1 MTPCTGPALGFDSVS
16 SDLVCCFFCD
26 ISNCLF
32 KPLAVSLAVPG
43 PVVLVV
49 LLVRMTL

>member
-1 MTPCTGPALGFDSVS
+1 MPLTPEAGDFDMIN
-16 SDLVCCFFCD
+16 SDLICCFFCD

-32 KPLAVSLAVPG
+32 KPLDVSLTDVPG
-43 PVVLVV
+43 PELLVV